1 LNNLVPARTVT
12 TWSEHMP
19 SLLDDGGRQIELE
32 LPEPSR
38 GLLPI
43 GHEHE
48 EEEEDYMVYNGAA
61 HPFAPEANDGVVV
74 PAKGRSNDAQ
84 ATEPDLTPEEH
95 EAAIRK
101 LLEDDKV
108 EGMDLRTLVFDF
120 GPFSN
125 LEQQLRELC
134 AELVSPEIADAVI
147 AHTRQSIHDVV
158 VTNPQLNKDERSQDG
173 LLSRINALKEIAER
187 LQDADHPGGV
197 LMARLKSHSADG
209 VSRLDEGIT
218 NLVRMEVARLT
229 LATQDLAPA
238 TLANTVFSAFRKL
251 LPSSTPHLVGDARRT
266 RNADLVKTLGDLK
279 DVATEL
285 KTKAGDVTWEKSFGG
300 DSIAE
305 AHQLR
310 DRIQK
315 LTQGVEDQIDS
326 RDLRKGLDDVNELI
340 NAASAASVDQE
351 QKSRLKELSDSMAK
365 MMRMLAE
372 ALGRL
377 FGKSTS
383 QTPSSPR
390 P

>member
-1 LNNLVPARTVT
+1 
-12 TWSEHMP
+12 MP
-19 SLLDDGGRQIELE
+19 SLLDDGGRQIDLD
-32 LPEPSR
+32 LREPPAR
-38 GLLPI
+38 LLPSSRD
-43 GHEHE
+43 HED
-48 EEEEDYMVYNGAA
+48 EEDYMVYGGDA
-61 HPFAPEANDGVVV
+61 HPFAPDANDGVVV
-74 PAKGRSNDAQ
+74 TAKPQSDALGD
-84 ATEPDLTPEEH
+84 EGPDLTPAEH
-95 EAAIRK
+95 EAAIQQ

-158 VTNPQLNKDERSQDG
+158 VTNPQLVKDERSQDG

-187 LQDADHPGGV
+187 LQDPDHPGGV
-197 LMARLKSHSADG
+197 LMAKLKSHSAEG
-209 VSRLDEGIT
+209 VNRLDEGIT

-266 RNADLVKTLGDLK
+266 RNADLVRALGDLK
-279 DVATEL
+279 EVATEL
-285 KTKAGDVTWEKSFGG
+285 KSKAGDAAWEQSFGG
-300 DSIAE
+300 DSITE
-305 AHQLR
+305 AHRLR
-310 DRIQK
+310 ERIQK
-315 LTQGVEDQIDS
+315 LTLGVEDQIDS
-326 RDLRKGLDDVNELI
+326 RDLRKGLDDVNEMI
-340 NAASAASVDQE
+340 NAASSASVDDE
-351 QKSRLKELSDSMAK
+351 HKGRLKELADSMAK
-365 MMRMLAE
+365 LMRTLAD

-383 QTPSSPR
+383 ESPAAPR